1 MSKKNRWKDTLPVD
15 EVTDVVED
23 TMTEATPIE
32 EVETVLKLNKTGV
45 VICQNLNVREEPTID
60 SKILRIIPKDTVVEI
75 LDDVNETWYK
85 VRVGE
90 IESGFCMKEFI
101 KVNE

>member
-1 MSKKNRWKDTLPVD
+1 MSKKNRWKDALPVD
-15 EVTDVVED
+15 EVMDVVED

-45 VICQNLNVREEPTID
+45 VICKNLNVREESMIN
-60 SKILRIIPKDTVVEI
+60 SKVLRIIPKDTVVEI
-75 LDDVNETWYK
+75 LDDANEVWYK